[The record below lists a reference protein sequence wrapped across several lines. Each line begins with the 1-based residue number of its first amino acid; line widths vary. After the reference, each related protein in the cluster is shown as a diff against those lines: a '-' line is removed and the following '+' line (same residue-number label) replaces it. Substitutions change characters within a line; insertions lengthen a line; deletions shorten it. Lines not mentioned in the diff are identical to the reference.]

1 MYSSD
6 VKIKPKRKSDLRF
19 GTKVIASRD
28 CIYVDP
34 AIKAQTKKLADLA
47 YRLMPHFRK
56 ELDLPKNVTVRLAKT
71 KKRANNG
78 VWYEW
83 DKTATIDPR
92 RPINDIL
99 NTLSHELIHAK
110 QYHTGQLSKGSRA
123 TNFHNIWEGEVVK
136 SRGAT
141 YKSYRNLPWEKEA
154 FGRSSEVL
162 FKTIIRAYK
171 AGDLKL
177 EAVAK
182 YVGWGYICRNESK
195 IADEIQIASNGK
207 KVV

>member
-6 VKIKPKRKSDLRF
+6 VKIKPKRKSALRF

-28 CIYVDP
+28 CIYV
-34 AIKAQTKKLADLA
+34 ARTMKAGTKKLADLA

-56 ELDLPKNVTVRLAKT
+56 ELDLPKNVTIRLAKT
-71 KKRANNG
+71 KKWANNG
-78 VWYEW
+78 VWYEG
-83 DKTATIDPR
+83 DKTATLDPR
-92 RPINDIL
+92 RPVKNVL

-110 QYHTGQLSKGSRA
+110 QYHTGQLSKGDRH
-123 TNFHNIWEGEVVK
+123 TLFYNIWEGEVVK

-177 EAVAK
+177 EAVAN
-182 YVGWGYICRNESK
+182 YVGWGYICRNEPE
-195 IADEIQIASNGK
+195 IADEIKIATDGRK
-207 KVV
+207 E

>member
-1 MYSSD
+1 MYASD
-6 VKIKPKRKSDLRF
+6 VTIKPKRKSDTKF

-28 CIYVDP
+28 CIYVDRYL
-34 AIKAQTKKLADLA
+34 KADVKNLANLV

-56 ELDLPKNVTVRLAKT
+56 ELDLPRDITIRLAKT

-78 VWYEW
+78 VWYNES
-83 DKTATIDPR
+83 KTAVIDPR
-92 RPINDIL
+92 RKFSDAL
-99 NTLSHELIHAK
+99 DTLSHELIHAK
-110 QYHTGQLSKGSRA
+110 QYHTGQLSKGDRH
-123 TNFHNIWEGEVVK
+123 TLFYNIWEGEVVK

-177 EAVAK
+177 EAVAN
-182 YVGWGYICRNESK
+182 YVGWGYICRNEPE
-195 IADEIQIASNGK
+195 IADEIKIATDGRK
-207 KVV
+207 E